1 MKVYANEFNMAVAN
15 VSKAVSKDEYRP
27 TFQKIHMVGADD
39 GIMIESCDG
48 FRIHRTSIYV
58 IDSVEPFDILVDK
71 LEKVPKGIKEVTIKF
86 EDNKLVVN
94 DIPYNFE
101 NNVKGKYLDTEEAF
115 PKRNVE
121 MCIIFNVKYL
131 KEALQH
137 ISTTELGYGG
147 GRVELRFE
155 KDAKTGGIDPL
166 KPIVLSSG
174 ISHNVVLPMRPNW
187 R

>member
-48 FRIHRTSIYV
+48 FRIHRTAIYV
-58 IDSVEPFDILVDK
+58 IDNAEPFDILVDK
-71 LEKVPKGIKEVTIKF
+71 LDKVPKELKEVTIKF

-101 NNVKGKYLDTEEAF
+101 QNTKGKYLNTDEVF

-121 MCIIFNVKYL
+121 MCILFNVKYL
-131 KEALQH
+131 KAALQH
-137 ISTTELGYGG
+137 IDNKKPGYGG

-166 KPIVLSSG
+166 KPIVLSCG
-174 ISHNVVLPMRPNW
+174 ISSNVVLPINPNW